1 MIPTH
6 ALVVQTLSAYTTN
19 RELGAK
25 TFLVVPT
32 TGRLSWYVMKCHDKS
47 WNDPIWFR
55 EVFLCSHN

>member
-32 TGRLSWYVMKCHDKS
+32 TGRLS
-47 WNDPIWFR
+47 
-55 EVFLCSHN
+55 